1 MLVDIPNMASK
12 KSFGDSA
19 MIHTGIKNSYPVKE
33 KVLNKNTVNSPEI
46 FITDDNIFN
55 TQESGA

>member
-12 KSFGDSA
+12 KSFGDST

-55 TQESGA
+55 